1 LSTSLD
7 INLQVLHPTFKLLHK
22 AGLSVNDLATD
33 DQCPHNH
40 TDTQCEEYGG

>member
-1 LSTSLD
+1 LSASLD
-7 INLQVLHPTFKLLHK
+7 INLQVLHPTFKLLNQ
-22 AGLSVNDLATD
+22 ASLSVNNLTAD